1 MRKVLVSATLLAVA
15 MLVGCANSSGKKSE
29 QPEQSDAA
37 AADGWRTLPLVRDGT
52 IHPAWDHVGFGR
64 FVVESDGSLRTE
76 NDERGLG
83 LLVYTK
89 EKFGDCQFRVVYRSK
104 DPGSNAGVF
113 VRIDDGILKRLD
125 EQPPAATRN
134 ANGTLTD
141 AGVKAMQ
148 EASEKELGPWYAVHH
163 GYEVQIADAG
173 DEFHRTGAVYSF
185 NRAEKAPER
194 PRDQWRTMLITL
206 RGNVVEVAIDGQRV
220 STFDSAAAD
229 LPPRKQWHEPRREH
243 RRPQKGYVGLQNH
256 DPGDVVFFKEVSVRP
271 LGSK

>member
-1 MRKVLVSATLLAVA
+1 MRKVLVSATLIAVA
-15 MLVGCANSSGKKSE
+15 ALVGCANSSEDESE
-29 QPEQSDAA
+29 RRGNGAT
-37 AADGWRTLPLVRDGT
+37 AADGWRTLPLVRDGK
-52 IHPAWDHVGFGR
+52 IHPAWDHVGFGG
-64 FVVESDGSLRTE
+64 FVVEPDGSLRTE

-89 EKFGDCQFRVVYRSK
+89 EKFGDCQLRVVYRSK

-113 VRIDDGILKRLD
+113 VRVDDGILKRLD
-125 EQPPAATRN
+125 EQPPAAKRN

-141 AGVKAMQ
+141 EGVNAMQ

-185 NRAEKAPER
+185 NRAEKAPDK

-206 RGNVVEVAIDGQRV
+206 RGNVVEVDIDGQRV

-243 RRPQKGYVGLQNH
+243 RRPQKGYIGLQNH

-271 LGSK
+271 LGS